1 MANFANPTVGSN
13 YTDFPGE
20 IRASVNAALQQLSV
34 GSHTNIPTGAIK
46 FDTSA
51 NRWKKF
57 NGSAFVDLTA
67 SYDLNAVV
75 SVNELQLEDDEK
87 IRLGSSQQ
95 FEIFHQSSNGNSIIK
110 ETGGGIFSLQ
120 TNGSQISFYDVPNN
134 VLMAEFNTGGSCIF
148 RHAGNTK
155 LQTNSNGIQVTS
167 RVGIGRAAGQPLDVE
182 GNAQIG
188 AASTDDAE
196 LIIGR
201 SGSGN
206 RNAYIDF
213 IGDNT
218 YTDYGF
224 RIQRF
229 SGGANA
235 ASDLRHRGTGAFR
248 LMTQDSAEIQFHTG
262 SSQRAVITTA
272 GRLGIGTSNPDTR
285 LHVHK
290 ASAGGASS
298 DNNSVL
304 TLENNNH
311 CILQMLSP
319 AANSNRI
326 MFGDPAATNSG
337 EINYDH
343 NINSLLIKTNGSEQ
357 IRVDSSG
364 KVGIGTTNPS
374 QELTIRNSDPRI
386 RLEDSDQSVSVEIQ
400 NNSGNGVLVTN
411 GATNLIFRTDNAEG
425 LRLTSDQKFGIGTN
439 SPDVR
444 LDVSRLGAAWSGQD
458 PIAGTVAHFHNGNN
472 SSVSPA
478 YIGLGGGTGS
488 VSGINFGDA
497 DDADVG
503 KIYYRH
509 TTNNIEIH
517 TNTAE
522 RVRINNSG
530 RFGVGTTSINRKF
543 HVAGASGQTIFELQ
557 RTNAN
562 TGGALGTIS
571 FTASDDH
578 SVASISATGD
588 GDNEGANLV
597 FRTTSAAADNDPY
610 NAATP
615 IRFTITSGGNLKVP
629 DNGRLIFGAGNGTD
643 GDLQIY
649 HDQSNSYIDCPSSGT
664 GHLIIKADD
673 FLVQG
678 SNAESMIKGIENA
691 GVELFHNN
699 SSKFF
704 TSSLGAVVSGRLGV
718 GTETS
723 PSHTVDIKGSDNTLL
738 LLESTDR
745 HALIEIHDTGGNIAL
760 GNDQGNLRL
769 MAAGSDR
776 IRINSSGV
784 GIGTTSPDHTL
795 EIRQSTA
802 SNKIVAINR
811 ANSNVA
817 AMYLGNDSNDNAIF
831 SVNGD
836 SNNLRF
842 GKDVSG
848 TFTQFMSI
856 NTNGDLFLNND
867 RYIKWGT
874 SSTAF
879 VRGNDNSYLAFG
891 VNTETFRI
899 SANALRIGQTGDD
912 TVGQDDTNVG
922 ASIEKNGR
930 ISSSTSGTETG
941 LNLNANTTSTD
952 KHFIAFRQSGSLRGS
967 VKQTSGGVQFNTT
980 SDRRLK
986 ENIVDIKDALL
997 TLLKLK
1003 PKEYNWKSDKN
1014 KVSEHGFI
1022 AQDLLED
1029 KLCEYAVAYSEKED
1043 SYGMDYG
1050 RLTAIT
1056 IAAIQELAGKV
1067 SDLEA
1072 KLG

>member
-13 YTDFPGE
+13 YTDFPTE
-20 IRASVNAALQQLSV
+20 IRASVDAALQQLSV
-34 GSHTNIPTGAIK
+34 GSHTNIPTNAIK
-46 FDTSA
+46 FDTSD
-51 NRWKKF
+51 NRWKKY
-57 NGSAFVDLTA
+57 NGSAFVDLT
-67 SYDLNAVV
+67 STYNLNANLYITQLNLGN
-75 SVNELQLEDDEK
+75 NER
-87 IRLGSSQQ
+87 IRLGDSQQ
-95 FEIFHQSSNGNSIIK
+95 
-110 ETGGGIFSLQ
+110 LQ
-120 TNGSQISFYDVPNN
+120 IYTNGTHSYIQES
-134 VLMAEFNTGGSCIF
+134 GSGALQFRGANIIF
-148 RHAGNTK
+148 DNADGSERYIDCNLNGSVELYNDNTK
-155 LQTNSNGIQVTS
+155 RLETNGNGIQVTS
-167 RVGIGRAAGQPLDVE
+167 RVGIGRSAGQPLDVE

-188 AASTDDAE
+188 AADSNDAE

-218 YTDYGF
+218 YSDYGF
-224 RIQRF
+224 RIIRNDD
-229 SGGANA
+229 GANS
-235 ASDLRHRGTGAFR
+235 ASDLRHRGTGSFNFINQEAAEFR
-248 LMTQDSAEIQFHTG
+248 FYTSG
-262 SSQRAVITTA
+262 SQKAVLTST
-272 GRLGIGTSNPDTR
+272 GRLGIG
-285 LHVHK
+285 V
-290 ASAGGASS
+290 
-298 DNNSVL
+298 
-304 TLENNNH
+304 
-311 CILQMLSP
+311 
-319 AANSNRI
+319 
-326 MFGDPAATNSG
+326 
-337 EINYDH
+337 
-343 NINSLLIKTNGSEQ
+343 
-357 IRVDSSG
+357 
-364 KVGIGTTNPS
+364 TNPS

-386 RLEDSDQSVSVEIQ
+386 RLEDSDQSVSVELQ
-400 NNSGNGVLVTN
+400 NNGGSGILVTN
-411 GATNLIFRTDNAEG
+411 GATNLIFRTDNTEG

-458 PIAGTVAHFHNGNN
+458 PIAGTAAHFHNGNN
-472 SSVSPA
+472 SSTSPS

-503 KIYYRH
+503 KLYYRH
-509 TTNNIEIH
+509 TTNHIEIH

-530 RFGVGTTSINRKF
+530 QFGVGTTSINRKF
-543 HVAGASGQTIFELQ
+543 HVAGTSGQTIFELQ

-562 TGGALGTIS
+562 TAGALGTIS

-578 SVASISATGD
+578 SVASISAIGD

-597 FRTTSAAADNDPY
+597 FRTTSAAANNDPY

-615 IRFTITSGGNLKVP
+615 TRFTITSTGNLKVP
-629 DNGRLIFGAGNGTD
+629 DDGKLIFGTGNGTD

-649 HDQSNSYIDCPSSGT
+649 HDQSNNYIDCPSSGV

-673 FLVQG
+673 LLIQG
-678 SNAESMIKGIENA
+678 SNAESMIKAIENA

-699 SSKFF
+699 SSKFY
-704 TSSLGAVVSGRLGV
+704 TTSLGAVVSGRLGV

-723 PSHTVDIKGSDNTLL
+723 PSHTVDIKSADNTLL

-745 HALIEIHDTGGNIAL
+745 HSLIELHDTGGNIAL

-769 MAAGSDR
+769 MTGGSDR
-776 IRINSSGV
+776 VRINSTGL
-784 GIGTTSPDHTL
+784 GIGTTSPNHTL
-795 EIRQSTA
+795 EIRQSST
-802 SNKIVAINR
+802 SHQIVSINR
-811 ANSNVA
+811 GNSDVA
-817 AMYLGNDSNDNAIF
+817 AMYLGTDSADNAIF

-848 TFTQFMSI
+848 TFTQFLSI
-856 NTNGDLFLNND
+856 NTNGDLFVNND
-867 RYIKWGT
+867 RYIRWGT

-879 VRGNDNSYLAFG
+879 VQGNDNSFLAFG
-891 VNTETFRI
+891 VNNEVFRI
-899 SANALRIGQTGDD
+899 STAALRIGQTTDD
-912 TVGQDDTNVG
+912 TVGQGDTNTGV
-922 ASIEKNGR
+922 SIEKNGR
-930 ISSSTSGTETG
+930 ISGSTSDATTG

-952 KHFIAFRQSGSLRGS
+952 KHFIAFRRSGTLRGS
-967 VKQTSGGVQFNTT
+967 VKQTSGGVQFNTA

-1003 PKEYNWKSDKN
+1003 PKEYNWKSDEN
-1014 KVSEHGFI
+1014 KVTEHGFI
-1022 AQDLLED
+1022 AQDLLEN
-1029 KLCEYAVAYSEKED
+1029 KLCDYAVAYSKEED

>member
-1 MANFANPTVGSN
+1 MANFSNPTVGSN
-13 YTDFPGE
+13 YTDFPAE
-20 IRASVNAALQQLSV
+20 IRASVDAALQQLSV

-57 NGSAFVDLTA
+57 NGSAFVDLT
-67 SYDLNAVV
+67 STYNLNANV
-75 SVNELQLEDDEK
+75 SVNQLNLGDNEH
-87 IRLGSSQQ
+87 IRLGNSQD
-95 FEIFHQSSNGNSIIK
+95 
-110 ETGGGIFSLQ
+110 LQ
-120 TNGSQISFYDVPNN
+120 IYHNGSDSYIQDAGTGKL
-134 VLMAEFNTGGSCIF
+134 VLAANGPSINFFDSANSASLAKFITGGSCELYEN
-148 RHAGNTK
+148 GTK
-155 LQTNSNGIQVTS
+155 RLETDGNGIQVTN

-188 AASTDDAE
+188 AASTNDAE

-206 RNAYIDF
+206 RNAYIDL

-262 SSQRAVITTA
+262 SSQRAVITSD
-272 GRLGIGTSNPDTR
+272 GRLGIGVS
-285 LHVHK
+285 
-290 ASAGGASS
+290 
-298 DNNSVL
+298 
-304 TLENNNH
+304 
-311 CILQMLSP
+311 
-319 AANSNRI
+319 
-326 MFGDPAATNSG
+326 
-337 EINYDH
+337 
-343 NINSLLIKTNGSEQ
+343 
-357 IRVDSSG
+357 
-364 KVGIGTTNPS
+364 NPS
-374 QELTIRNSDPRI
+374 QEVTIRNSDPRI
-386 RLEDSDQSVSVEIQ
+386 RLEDSDQSVSVELQ

-411 GATNLIFRTDNAEG
+411 GATNLIFRTDNTEG

-458 PIAGTVAHFHNGNN
+458 PIAGTAAHFHNGNN
-472 SSVSPA
+472 SSASPA

-503 KIYYRH
+503 KLYYRH
-509 TTNNIEIH
+509 TTNHIEIH

-522 RVRINNSG
+522 RVRIDNSG
-530 RFGVGTTSINRKF
+530 KFGVGTTSINRKF
-543 HVAGASGQTIFELQ
+543 HVAGTSGQTIFELQ

-578 SVASISATGD
+578 SVASISAIGD

-597 FRTTSAAADNDPY
+597 FRTTSAAANNDPY

-615 IRFTITSGGNLKVP
+615 TRFTITSTGNLKVP
-629 DNGRLIFGAGNGTD
+629 DDGRLIFGTGNGTD

-649 HDQSNSYIDCPSSGT
+649 HDGSNSYLDCPASGT

-723 PSHTVDIKGSDNTLL
+723 PSHTVDIKGADNTLL

-745 HALIEIHDTGGNIAL
+745 HALLEIHDTGGNIAL

-795 EIRQSTA
+795 EIRQATTSHR
-802 SNKIVAINR
+802 IVSINR
-811 ANSNVA
+811 GNSNVA
-817 AMYLGNDSNDNAIF
+817 AMYLGTDSADNAKI

-836 SNNLRF
+836 NNNIVF
-842 GKDVSG
+842 GKDNSG

-856 NTNGDLFLNND
+856 NTNADLFINND
-867 RYIKWGT
+867 RFIRWGT
-874 SSTAF
+874 SSTSF
-879 VRGNDNSYLAFG
+879 IRGNDNDFLAFG
-891 VNTETFRI
+891 VNNEVFRI
-899 SANALRIGQTGDD
+899 SANALRIGQTSDD
-912 TVGQDDTNVG
+912 TAGQEDTTVG

-930 ISSSTSGTETG
+930 ISGSTSGTETG
-941 LNLNANTTSTD
+941 LNLNANTTSDT
-952 KHFIAFRQSGSLRGS
+952 KHYISFRTSGTQIGS
-967 VKQTSGGVQFNTT
+967 VKKTSGNSVSYNTT

-986 ENIVDIKDALL
+986 ENIVDIKNALL

-1003 PKEYNWKSDKN
+1003 PKQYNWKSDEN
-1014 KVSEHGFI
+1014 KITEHGFI

-1029 KLCEYAVAYSEKED
+1029 KICEYAVGHSKD
-1043 SYGMDYG
+1043 DDWYGMDYG

-1072 KLG
+1072 KFG